1 MQSSETWIIQSVPV
15 HVSSSITPRHHFF
28 RLLGPWGE
36 NTQVL
41 AQLPQLP
48 RWPFRTAL
56 MQITSPD
63 CLLRSLVSQTLRDEK
78 DWMEL
83 SEIWQEFHVIFFVFG
98 KTDTNGTQLVFVSL
112 VFSYLSQHEE
122 VGFVPLDLSKVL
134 EVATGRRKQKKRNI
148 RIASCCHP
156 AHQLVPLYTCIFT
169 DIYTSF
175 DIFTLPPSTSTCKSL
190 HRLLYRH
197 IHTLWYLHV
206 TNQHIN

>member
-36 NTQVL
+36 NTQLL

-83 SEIWQEFHVIFFVFG
+83 SEIWQEFHLLFFVFG
-98 KTDTNGTQLVFVSL
+98 KVTKMGRKGYLYLLYFRICHNTRKWDLCRSTSPRCSRLQLGGASRRNGIFALPV
-112 VFSYLSQHEE
+112 
-122 VGFVPLDLSKVL
+122 
-134 EVATGRRKQKKRNI
+134 VAT
-148 RIASCCHP
+148 
-156 AHQLVPLYTCIFT
+156 L
-169 DIYTSF
+169 
-175 DIFTLPPSTSTCKSL
+175 
-190 HRLLYRH
+190 
-197 IHTLWYLHV
+197 
-206 TNQHIN
+206 HIN